1 MGKTIRFIL
10 LLSFCALAAVSPV
23 LAQSNT
29 GRLLGSVSDSS
40 GIIPGA
46 TVVVADNKTGKER
59 TVTASDDGS
68 FTVPQLEPG
77 IYTVTITASGH
88 KTFSASDVKI
98 DVGRDYSLNPVL
110 EVGNIEEKVTVV
122 AGADVINA
130 ASAELSS
137 TVSPRQIQELPLNG
151 RNPLSLITLQAG
163 TSANGAQNTS
173 INGQRP
179 SATNITLD
187 GLNIQD
193 NFIRANASSFT
204 QIAVSTDD
212 VAEFTLTTQNAGG
225 DQGFG
230 ASQVQL
236 ATPRGSN
243 EFHGAVFEY
252 NRNSKF
258 GANTFFN
265 NAAGNFAANDPLVIN
280 GQKVAGAEKNPRT
293 FRNFNQFGGKIA
305 GPILKNKLFFFFNY
319 EGQRDRVSQ
328 SSLRTV
334 LTPTARTGL
343 FRYLDQTPASAG
355 GPVLRTVNLF
365 ALPIANVATPGA
377 PPVPTAV
384 NPLIQSRFLANIP
397 AGNSIEAGDQRNTTG
412 YRFNQL
418 ANTDYNN
425 FTGRVDFDL
434 NDKNSINAVIK
445 RQRLNGF
452 IPDFIDLNGFD
463 VIPAAGQ
470 NVPGDSYVGAWR
482 STFTPNFTNE
492 VRAGYAHVFPGFPQL
507 QPEPANFFALPLV
520 TNPESTFLFQ
530 GRDTKTW
537 TIQDNADYLMG
548 NHNFRFGIQ
557 TQFNTALRLNRGG
570 VLLTNTLGVG
580 TQTPQITT
588 AQFTNAALFPGG
600 IGTTDRANANALFA
614 LLGGIV
620 NNQAQT
626 FNVVTEDTGL
636 VPGEGFRQDY
646 AYSSYNVYF
655 QDQWKIHPRLTL
667 NYGLRYE
674 IWPAVR
680 ERNGVLAEVI
690 VPQGMTTLQALLD
703 PNGGLQT
710 AGTNLGDGKL
720 FKTDKN
726 NFAPSFSIAYQ
737 PEFKNRFLN
746 SLLPGEG
753 RTVIR
758 GGYRLSYVNDEFLK
772 ATSGEGDQNSGK
784 RENAN
789 IPNLNLRADA
799 VPAIPTPTLL
809 IPRTFVQNNARL
821 AGLGGVAMTDQNL
834 QLPSNHEYN
843 FSIQREIGF
852 QTALEVRY
860 VGAFS
865 SNMTRYTDVNAPD
878 IVNNGFLNDFLRA
891 RSNFALTGIF
901 ACTAAQNAGC
911 QPLPVFAQLGVLS
924 GTPGGIGSP
933 TVAPN
938 ATIAGLIT
946 GGTPGQ
952 LAVTYTGN
960 FLRGTVPF
968 SPNPNLGLGLYLSNS
983 ARYNYNAFQMEVRRR
998 FSDGL
1003 YFQANYTFGKTL
1015 SNAPGTDQRRFEF
1028 QIHPSRDDV
1037 EYSRAQTDTNHVFNL
1052 NAIYELPFGK
1062 GRTFFSNAGTWLD
1075 RVVGGFQ
1082 LNTIMSIQTGAPFGF
1097 FDPRGTFGSNA
1108 RSARNT
1114 ANSPLTD
1121 DQIKDLV
1128 GVYRTPCGVF
1138 MINPAVLNINQANLA
1153 AGNCTALGGGGTA
1166 GFGSTPF
1173 SGQVFTN
1180 VNPGEL
1186 GTLPRFFANGPLY
1199 FNVDASLIKNIPIT
1213 ERVRFQI
1220 RAEVFNALN
1229 RANFGLSA
1237 AQQVQNINAANFGR
1251 ITAAFSPRV
1260 VQFAGRLEF

>member
-1 MGKTIRFIL
+1 MGKPIRFIL
-10 LLSFCALAAVSPV
+10 LLSICALAVVSPV

-29 GRLLGSVSDSS
+29 GRLLGSVSDAS

-46 TVVVADNKTGKER
+46 TVVVTDSKTGKER
-59 TVTASDDGS
+59 TATASDDGS

-77 IYTVTITASGH
+77 VYTVTITATGH
-88 KTFSASDVKI
+88 KTFTASDVKI

-110 EVGNIEEKVTVV
+110 EVGSIDERVTVI
-122 AGADVINA
+122 AGADVVNA
-130 ASAELSS
+130 SNAELST

-151 RNPLSLITLQAG
+151 RNPLALITLQAG
-163 TSANGAQNTS
+163 TSANGAQGTS

-204 QIAVSTDD
+204 QIAISTDD
-212 VAEFTLTTQNAGG
+212 VAEFTLTTQNASG

-236 ATPRGSN
+236 ATPRGAN
-243 EFHGAVFEY
+243 QFHGALFEY
-252 NRNSKF
+252 NRNSHF

-265 NAAGNFAANDPLVIN
+265 NAAGNYGPNDALVLA
-280 GQKVAGAEKNPRT
+280 GQKVAGQEKNPRT
-293 FRNFNQFGGKIA
+293 FRNFNQFGGKVS
-305 GPILKNKLFFFFNY
+305 GPIWKNKLFFFFNY

-334 LTPTARTGL
+334 LTPSAQQGL
-343 FRYLDQTPASAG
+343 FTYNDNSGVRRQI
-355 GPVLRTVNLF
+355 NLF
-365 ALPIANVATPGA
+365 GLPIANVATPGA
-377 PPVPTAV
+377 PPVPTSV
-384 NPLIQSRFLANIP
+384 NTLIQSRFLANLP

-412 YRFNQL
+412 YRFNQRSD
-418 ANTDYNN
+418 TDYNN

-434 NDKNSINAVIK
+434 NSTNSINAVIK
-445 RQRLNGF
+445 RQRLNGY
-452 IPDFIDLNGFD
+452 IPDFADLNGFD
-463 VIPAAGQ
+463 TIPAAGQ
-470 NVPGDSYVGAWR
+470 NVPGDSYVAAWR
-482 STFTPNFTNE
+482 STITPSFTNE
-492 VRAGYAHVFPGFPQL
+492 VRAGYGHIFPGFPQL
-507 QPEPANFFALPLV
+507 QPEPPNFFTLPLV
-520 TNPESTFLFQ
+520 SNPESTFLFQ
-530 GRDTKTW
+530 GRDTKVYSF
-537 TIQDNADYLMG
+537 QDNADYLWG
-548 NHNFRFGIQ
+548 NHDFRFGVQ

-570 VLLTNTLGVG
+570 VLLTNTIGVG

-588 AQFTNAALFPGG
+588 AQFNTAALFPGG
-600 IGTTDRANANALFA
+600 IGNTDRANANALFA

-626 FNVVTEDTGL
+626 FNVIDSSGGL

-646 AYSSYNVYF
+646 AYSNYNFYF
-655 QDQWKIHPRLTL
+655 QDQWKIAPRLTL

-680 ERNGVLAEVI
+680 ERNGVLSEVI
-690 VPQGMTTLQALLD
+690 VPNGMTAAQALLD

-726 NFAPSFSIAYQ
+726 NFAPSISIAYQ
-737 PEFKNRFLN
+737 PAFKNKFLSAIFPN
-746 SLLPGEG
+746 DGS
-753 RTVIR
+753 TVIR

-789 IPNLNLRADA
+789 IANLNLRANQV
-799 VPAIPTPTLL
+799 VPIATPSIL
-809 IPRTFVQNNARL
+809 IPRTFLQNNARL
-821 AGLGGVAMTDQNL
+821 GALGGVAMTDQDL
-834 QLPSNHEYN
+834 QLPSNHEYT
-843 FSIQREIGF
+843 FGIQRRVGF
-852 QTALEVRY
+852 DTVLEARY

-865 SNMTRYTDVNAPD
+865 SNMTRYTDINAPD
-878 IVNNGFLNDFLRA
+878 IIDNGFLADFQRA
-891 RSNFALTGIF
+891 RANFALTGIF

-911 QPLPVFAQLGVLS
+911 QPLQVFPRLGLLS

-946 GGTPGQ
+946 TGVPGQ

-960 FLRGTVPF
+960 FLTGTVPF
-968 SPNPNLGLGLYLSNS
+968 SPNPNLGLGLLLSNS
-983 ARYNYNAFQMEVRRR
+983 ARYNYNALQLELRRS
-998 FSDGL
+998 FSQGL
-1003 YFQANYTFGKTL
+1003 YFQTNYTFGKTL

-1037 EYSRAQTDTNHVFNL
+1037 EYNRAQTDTTHVFNS
-1052 NAIYELPFGK
+1052 NAIYELPFGRGK
-1062 GRTFFSNAGTWLD
+1062 QFFSNAGTWLN
-1075 RVVGGFQ
+1075 RLVGGFQ
-1082 LNTIMSIQTGAPFGF
+1082 INTIMSIQTGAPFSF

-1114 ANSPLTD
+1114 ANSLLTD

-1128 GVYRTPCGVF
+1128 GVFRTPCGIF

-1153 AGNCTALGGGGTA
+1153 AGNCSALGTGRGAEGL
-1166 GFGSTPF
+1166 GSTPF
-1173 SGQVFTN
+1173 AGQVFFN
-1180 VNPGEL
+1180 VPPGEL
-1186 GTLPRFFANGPLY
+1186 GQLGRFFANGPLY
-1199 FNVDASLIKNIPIT
+1199 FNVDASVIKNIPLT
-1213 ERVRFQI
+1213 ERVSFQI
-1220 RAEVFNALN
+1220 RAEVFNVLN

-1237 AQQVQNINAANFGR
+1237 AQQIQNINASNFGR
-1251 ITAAFSPRV
+1251 ITNAFSPRV

>member
-1 MGKTIRFIL
+1 MGKTIKFFL
-10 LLSFCALAAVSPV
+10 MLSFCVLAALSPV

-29 GRLLGSVSDSS
+29 GRLLGTISDAS

-46 TVVVADNKTGKER
+46 TVVVTDNNTGKER

-77 IYTVTITASGH
+77 VYTVTITVAGH

-98 DVGRDYSLNPVL
+98 DVGRDYSLNPTL
-110 EVGNIEEKVTVV
+110 EIGNIEEKVTVI

-130 ASAELSS
+130 ANAELSS

-151 RNPLSLITLQAG
+151 RNPLGLITLQAG
-163 TSANGAQNTS
+163 TSANGAQGTS

-193 NFIRANASSFT
+193 NFIRASASSFT
-204 QIAVSTDD
+204 QISVSTDD
-212 VAEFTLTTQNAGG
+212 VAEFTLTTQNASG

-243 EFHGAVFEY
+243 EFHGALFEY

-258 GANTFFN
+258 GANSFFN
-265 NAAGNFAANDPLVIN
+265 NAGGNYAANDPLVLA
-280 GQKVAGAEKNPRT
+280 GLKQAGAEKTPRT

-305 GPILKNKLFFFFNY
+305 GPIWKNKLFFFFNY

-328 SSLRTV
+328 STLRTV
-334 LTPTARTGL
+334 LTPTARQGL
-343 FRYLDQTPASAG
+343 FTYIDNG
-355 GPVLRTVNLF
+355 GVRREINLF
-365 ALPIANVATPGA
+365 ALPIANVSTPGA
-377 PPVPTAV
+377 PPVPTGV
-384 NPLIQSRFLANIP
+384 NTLIQSRFLTNIP

-412 YRFNQL
+412 YRFAQR
-418 ANTDYNN
+418 ADTDYNN

-434 NDKNSINAVIK
+434 NSNNTINAVIK
-445 RQRLNGF
+445 RQRLTGF
-452 IPDFIDLNGFD
+452 IPDFADFNGFD
-463 VIPAAGQ
+463 EIPAAGQ
-470 NVPGDSYVGAWR
+470 SVPGDSYVAAWR
-482 STFTPNFTNE
+482 STLTPSFTNE
-492 VRAGYAHVFPGFPQL
+492 VRFGYGHIFPGFPQL
-507 QPEPANFFALPLV
+507 QAEPPNFFTLPLV

-530 GRDTKTW
+530 GRDTKVY
-537 TIQDNADYLMG
+537 TIQDNADYLWG
-548 NHNFRFGIQ
+548 NHDFRFGVQAQI
-557 TQFNTALRLNRGG
+557 NSALRLNRGL
-570 VLLTNTLGVG
+570 VLLTSTVGVG
-580 TQTPQITT
+580 TQTPQITP
-588 AQFTNAALFPGG
+588 AQFNNAALFPGG

-626 FNVVTEDTGL
+626 FNVLDADSGL

-646 AYSSYNVYF
+646 AYKNFNFYF
-655 QDQWKIHPRLTL
+655 QDQWRVAPRLTL

-690 VPQGMTTLQALLD
+690 IPQGMTATQALLD

-710 AGTNLGDGKL
+710 AGTNLGGGRL

-726 NFAPSFSIAYQ
+726 NFAPSFSVAYQ
-737 PEFKNRFLN
+737 PQFKNRFLN
-746 SLLPGEG
+746 ALLPGDG

-789 IPNLNLRADA
+789 IPNLNLRADQ
-799 VPAIPTPTLL
+799 VTAIPTPSIL
-809 IPRTFVQNNARL
+809 IPRTFVQNNIRNNAL
-821 AGLGGVAMTDQNL
+821 TSVAMTDPDL

-852 QTALEVRY
+852 QTAFEVRY

-878 IVNNGFLNDFLRA
+878 IIDNGFLADYQRA
-891 RSNFALTGIF
+891 RANFALTGLF
-901 ACTAAQNAGC
+901 NCTTAQNAAC
-911 QPLPVFAQLGVLS
+911 QALQVFPRLGTLS
-924 GTPGGIGSP
+924 GTPGGIGSA

-946 GGTPGQ
+946 TGVPGQ
-952 LAVTYTGN
+952 LAVTYTAN
-960 FLRGTVPF
+960 LLTGTVPF
-968 SPNPNLGLGLYLSNS
+968 QANPNIGLGLLLSNS
-983 ARYNYNAFQMEVRRR
+983 ARYNYNALQMELRRR

-1003 YFQANYTFGKTL
+1003 YFQANYTFGKSL

-1037 EYSRAQTDTNHVFNL
+1037 EYSRSQTDTQHVFNM

-1062 GRTFFSNAGTWLD
+1062 GRQFFSNAGTWLN
-1075 RVVGGFQ
+1075 RLVGGFQ
-1082 LNTIMSIQTGAPFGF
+1082 VNTIMSIQTGAPIGF

-1114 ANSPLTD
+1114 ANSSLTE
-1121 DQIKDLV
+1121 DQIRDLV
-1128 GVYRTPCGVF
+1128 GVFRTPCGIF
-1138 MINPAVLNINQANLA
+1138 LINPQVININQANLA
-1153 AGNCTALGGGGTA
+1153 AGNCNALGSGRGSD
-1166 GFGSTPF
+1166 GFGSPTFP
-1173 SGQVFTN
+1173 GQVFFN
-1180 VNPGEL
+1180 VPPGEL
-1186 GTLPRFFANGPLY
+1186 GQLERFFVNGPMY
-1199 FNVDASLIKNIPIT
+1199 FNIDASVLKNIPIT

-1220 RAEVFNALN
+1220 RAEVFNVLN
-1229 RANFGLSA
+1229 RANFGVTG
-1237 AQQVQNINAANFGR
+1237 AQQLQSINAANFGR
-1251 ITAAFSPRV
+1251 ITTSFAPRV
-1260 VQFAGRLEF
+1260 VQFAGRIEF